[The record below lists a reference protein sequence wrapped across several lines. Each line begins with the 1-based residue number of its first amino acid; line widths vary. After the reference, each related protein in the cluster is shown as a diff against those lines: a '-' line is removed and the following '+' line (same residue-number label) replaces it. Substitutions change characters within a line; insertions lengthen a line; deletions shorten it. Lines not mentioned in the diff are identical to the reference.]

1 MRFKELTNVISYKFY
16 HHFNFYYFLAFFFFV
31 SVKESIRGEIAFFF
45 SGVAAK
51 SGSSSNFLEVLL
63 LGYLGLVAIGD
74 ITVFARLTFFVFR
87 EMRFLSC
94 TSPISFKF

>member
-1 MRFKELTNVISYKFY
+1 
-16 HHFNFYYFLAFFFFV
+16 
-31 SVKESIRGEIAFFF
+31 
-45 SGVAAK
+45 
-51 SGSSSNFLEVLL
+51 L